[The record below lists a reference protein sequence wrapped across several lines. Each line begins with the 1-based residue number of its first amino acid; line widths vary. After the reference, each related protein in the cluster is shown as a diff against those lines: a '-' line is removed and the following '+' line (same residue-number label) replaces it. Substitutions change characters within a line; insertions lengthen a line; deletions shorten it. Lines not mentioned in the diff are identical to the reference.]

1 MIPDYYFD
9 RNLEIDPAG
18 SLYKQIRTLVL
29 SFSVIAARVA
39 ETLPGHVTASQVTT
53 QMLYNQLLY
62 HWLRVNQLVCH
73 EGHRGDCEL
82 YGSYTRRCVKDCCCG
97 RLLLENNPLR
107 VQRVICTECLHTH
120 AILPGW
126 LIPYRQYTV
135 TFVLNVLLDY
145 CERRTMGIT
154 IEEICEHYQITSNLL
169 AQWLHEFK
177 DDEKTWCAIL
187 GVAQRDLYSALNEI
201 MTSRSDFLRYYF
213 THQPHDHERCFLQR
227 HEMYYEYH
235 EYTPVCRRAM
245 RR

>member
-1 MIPDYYFD
+1 MSQPL
-9 RNLEIDPAG
+9 RL
-18 SLYKQIRTLVL
+18 
-29 SFSVIAARVA
+29 
-39 ETLPGHVTASQVTT
+39 LPRCSTISSCTIGFVSTSS
-53 QMLYNQLLY
+53 
-62 HWLRVNQLVCH
+62 VCH

-82 YGSYTRRCVKDCCCG
+82 YGSHTRSCVKDCCCG

-145 CERRTMGIT
+145 CERRTKGIT

-187 GVAQRDLYSALNEI
+187 GTAQRDLYSALNEI

-213 THQPHDHERCFLQR
+213 THQPHDRERCFL
-227 HEMYYEYH
+227 HH
-235 EYTPVCRRAM
+235 PVLDVGVDIAPVIQPREVPEVSRFSRSRGSGKSCLGALRGYSALFAEILQKGKRKSQ
-245 RR
+245 